1 MSSLPHGGDV
11 RHIGMIGAIE
21 LFQDVAAKKPFP
33 LTDKIG
39 IKVCMEMRERG
50 VLTRPIG
57 NTIVLM
63 PPYCIS
69 HEQMD
74 RVLRVLAE
82 SVQSVPY

>member
-1 MSSLPHGGDV
+1 MRQLPHVGDV

-33 LTDKIG
+33 VADRMG

-63 PPYCIS
+63 PPYCIRD
-69 HEQMD
+69 EQLE
-74 RVLRVLAE
+74 RVLSVLAE
-82 SVQSVPY
+82 SVQSVSY